1 MFMPIKFNTTIILT
15 PNELNKNFE
24 ATIITKIKAT
34 LENSCSKHGY
44 IKRDSIKIIKRS
56 PGYIKEAHFNGNI
69 AYDLNCIAE
78 ICNPAQDSIIK
89 CVVKAKNNL
98 GLLAIGKY
106 EEMAIL
112 EVIIPKI
119 TSGILSD
126 VNIDNINIG
135 DEVNVIVCGKKFTLY
150 DKMISIIGRII
161 KDKVS
166 DDISVI
172 EEDEDDSP
180 SIDDEDADAAMDEQ
194 DLYGADDLLNGD
206 DDLYD
211 EEAADA
217 EEDDEVD
224 NVRKI
229 IIDEDGIGS
238 GSSSSGGG
246 SGGIGGGIG
255 GIGGGIGGSKTKG
268 GEFSMFE
275 NDDDVEEEDEEEEE
289 EEEDDDDD
297 LDDDLDDVED
307 DVDEDLDF
315 GGDD

>member
-1 MFMPIKFNTTIILT
+1 MSKMFMPIKFNTTIILM

-24 ATIITKIKAT
+24 NTILLKIKST

-44 IKRDSIKIIKRS
+44 IKKDSIKVIKRS

-78 ICNPAQDSIIK
+78 ICNPAQDSMVK

-106 EEMAIL
+106 EDMAIL

-135 DEVNVIVCGKKFTLY
+135 DEINVIVCGKKFTLY

-161 KDKVS
+161 KDKND

-172 EEDEDDSP
+172 EEVEDDSP
-180 SIDDEDADAAMDEQ
+180 SIDDEEEDNLSFA
-194 DLYGADDLLNGD
+194 D
-206 DDLYD
+206 DDLMDDNDIY
-211 EEAADA
+211 E
-217 EEDDEVD
+217 EEDEDEID

-229 IIDEDGIGS
+229 IIDEESDN
-238 GSSSSGGG
+238 
-246 SGGIGGGIG
+246 
-255 GIGGGIGGSKTKG
+255 KMKG
-268 GEFSMFE
+268 GEFSIFE
-275 NDDDVEEEDEEEEE
+275 NDE
-289 EEEDDDDD
+289 EEEDDELDEEMDELEEDDA
-297 LDDDLDDVED
+297 LDDDF
-307 DVDEDLDF
+307 DEGGSYG
-315 GGDD
+315 GGDEYD

>member
-1 MFMPIKFNTTIILT
+1 MSKMFMPIKFNTTIILT

-24 ATIITKIKAT
+24 ASIIAKIKAT

-106 EEMAIL
+106 EEMSIL

-180 SIDDEDADAAMDEQ
+180 SIDDEDAVDADAVDER
-194 DLYGADDLLNGD
+194 DLYGADDVLND
-206 DDLYD
+206 DDELYD
-211 EEAADA
+211 DA
-217 EEDDEVD
+217 EDGEADDEEVM

-229 IIDEDGIGS
+229 IIDEDS
-238 GSSSSGGG
+238 G
-246 SGGIGGGIG
+246 
-255 GIGGGIGGSKTKG
+255 KTKG

-275 NDDDVEEEDEEEEE
+275 NDDDDAEEEDEEEADEE
-289 EEEDDDDD
+289 ELDEEDDMDDI
-297 LDDDLDDVED
+297 ED

-315 GGDD
+315 GGDDFD

>member
-1 MFMPIKFNTTIILT
+1 MSKMFMPIKFNTTIILM

-24 ATIITKIKAT
+24 NTILLKIKST

-44 IKRDSIKIIKRS
+44 IKKDSIKVIKRS

-69 AYDLNCIAE
+69 VYDLNCIAE
-78 ICNPAQDSIIK
+78 ICNPAQDSMVK

-106 EEMAIL
+106 EDMAIL

-135 DEVNVIVCGKKFTLY
+135 DEINVIVCGKKFTLY

-161 KDKVS
+161 KDKND

-172 EEDEDDSP
+172 EEVEDDSP
-180 SIDDEDADAAMDEQ
+180 SIDDEEEDNLSFA
-194 DLYGADDLLNGD
+194 D
-206 DDLYD
+206 DDLMDDNDIY
-211 EEAADA
+211 E
-217 EEDDEVD
+217 EEDEDEID

-229 IIDEDGIGS
+229 IIDEDS
-238 GSSSSGGG
+238 D
-246 SGGIGGGIG
+246 
-255 GIGGGIGGSKTKG
+255 KMKG
-268 GEFSMFE
+268 GEFSIFE
-275 NDDDVEEEDEEEEE
+275 NDEEEEDEELDEEMDE
-289 EEEDDDDD
+289 LEEDDA
-297 LDDDLDDVED
+297 LDDDF
-307 DVDEDLDF
+307 DEGGSYG
-315 GGDD
+315 GGDEYD

>member
-1 MFMPIKFNTTIILT
+1 MSKMFMPIKFNTTIILT
-15 PNELNKNFE
+15 PSELNKNFE
-24 ATIITKIKAT
+24 TTIITKIKAT

-180 SIDDEDADAAMDEQ
+180 SIDDEDAADER
-194 DLYGADDLLNGD
+194 DLYGADDLLND
-206 DDLYD
+206 DDELYD
-211 EEAADA
+211 DEAA
-217 EEDDEVD
+217 EDEDEEVD

-229 IIDEDGIGS
+229 IIDEDRE
-238 GSSSSGGG
+238 
-246 SGGIGGGIG
+246 
-255 GIGGGIGGSKTKG
+255 SKTKG

-275 NDDDVEEEDEEEEE
+275 NDDDVEDGEEDEDEVE
-289 EEEDDDDD
+289 EEEDELDDDD
-297 LDDDLDDVED
+297 DIDDVED
-307 DVDEDLDF
+307 DVDEDLGF
-315 GGDD
+315 GGEDFD

>member
-1 MFMPIKFNTTIILT
+1 MSKMFMPIKFNTTIILT
-15 PNELNKNFE
+15 PNELNKHFE
-24 ATIITKIKAT
+24 NTILTKIKET

-56 PGYIKEAHFNGNI
+56 PGYIKESHFNGNI

-78 ICNPAQDSIIK
+78 ICNPAQDSTVK
-89 CVVKAKNNL
+89 CIVKAKNNL

-106 EEMAIL
+106 EDMAIL

-135 DEVNVIVCGKKFTLY
+135 DEINVVVCGKKFTLY

-161 KDKVS
+161 KDKLD
-166 DDISVI
+166 DDITFI

-180 SIDDEDADAAMDEQ
+180 SIDDEEEDILAYEDDVLNNEE
-194 DLYGADDLLNGD
+194 DLY
-206 DDLYD
+206 
-211 EEAADA
+211 
-217 EEDDEVD
+217 EEDEDEDVEVD

-229 IIDEDGIGS
+229 IIDEDS
-238 GSSSSGGG
+238 EKVKGGG
-246 SGGIGGGIG
+246 
-255 GIGGGIGGSKTKG
+255 
-268 GEFSMFE
+268 FSMF
-275 NDDDVEEEDEEEEE
+275 DEEEEE
-289 EEEDDDDD
+289 EEEEDEDELDE
-297 LDDDLDDVED
+297 LDDMDDVED

-315 GGDD
+315 GGDDYE